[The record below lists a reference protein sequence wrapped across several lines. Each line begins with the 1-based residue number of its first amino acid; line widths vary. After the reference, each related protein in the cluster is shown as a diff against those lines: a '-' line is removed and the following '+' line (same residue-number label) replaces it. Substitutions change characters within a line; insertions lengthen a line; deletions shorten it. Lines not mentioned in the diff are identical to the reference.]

1 MEKHPLHL
9 KNPELQTSPEVN
21 RAVERQEDRTGE
33 KVPNDPAER
42 IEAYMDRLENVFL
55 NPDERKRERNLEM
68 FRDKI
73 YDALIIKRENFPG
86 SYFELQKRIARE
98 QGHGNVEISEEMRE
112 RMMETAIK
120 DQKAS
125 LDSWVEYLTE
135 EDVAYPAWFK
145 FYIWNQVIK
154 LSQFNKELGKFKSRT
169 DSTVGWFSDINRAAL
184 AKILDVYGQFLGEF
198 NI

>member
-33 KVPNDPAER
+33 KMPNDPAER
-42 IEAYMDRLENVFL
+42 IEAYMGRLENIFL

-73 YDALIIKRENFPG
+73 YDALIIKRENFPD

-98 QGHGNVEISEEMRE
+98 RGQAVEEIPENIRE
-112 RMMETAIK
+112 QMMDVAIE
-120 DQKAS
+120 DQKYS
-125 LDSWVEYLTE
+125 LDAWMDYLIE
-135 EDVAYPAWFK
+135 EDVAYPTWFK
-145 FYIWNQVIK
+145 FYVWNQIIK
-154 LSQFNKELGKFKSRT
+154 LSQFDKELGKFKSRT
-169 DSTVGWFSDINRAAL
+169 DSTVARFPDKNHVVPTKNRMLFTINM
-184 AKILDVYGQFLGEF
+184 
-198 NI
+198 

>member
-1 MEKHPLHL
+1 M
-9 KNPELQTSPEVN
+9 
-21 RAVERQEDRTGE
+21 
-33 KVPNDPAER
+33 PNDSAER
-42 IEAYMDRLENVFL
+42 IEAYMDRLENIFL
-55 NPDERKRERNLEM
+55 NQDERKRERNLEM

-73 YDALIIKRENFPG
+73 YDALIIKRKNFPG